1 MLLRMLVK
9 KYYNAQE
16 VSAEMVDALIESMK
30 LNEDS
35 TLQITFNYMDDFKA
49 VVDKIE
55 KLRKEV
61 A

>member
-1 MLLRMLVK
+1 
-9 KYYNAQE
+9 
-16 VSAEMVDALIESMK
+16 MVDALIESMK

>member
-1 MLLRMLVK
+1 MLLVK

>member
-1 MLLRMLVK
+1 MLMK

>member
-1 MLLRMLVK
+1 MLVK